1 MVVLAAVPSVS
12 VLAVSARSASFG
24 FVHGA
29 FTALGIVV
37 GDLMFIM
44 LAIFG
49 LALLVEAMG
58 NFFFLV
64 KYLGGTYLIWMGI
77 AMWQA
82 RPTETGHIQ
91 ASSIQSSFMSGL
103 LITLGDQKAVLF
115 YLGFLPAFLDL
126 HAMAYHDIGIVSV
139 VTILAVGGVKLTIA
153 YAADR
158 AGTFFGAKAGQKMT
172 IAAAFIM
179 IAAGGFVIIRA

>member
-24 FVHGA
+24 FVQGA

-37 GDLMFIM
+37 GDLLFIM

-64 KYLGGTYLIWMGI
+64 KYLGGAYLIWMGI

-82 RPTETGHIQ
+82 RPTEVAHTQ
-91 ASSIQSSFMSGL
+91 ASSIRSSFMSGL

-126 HAMAYHDIGIVSV
+126 HAMSYLDIGIASA
-139 VTILAVGGVKLTIA
+139 VTILAVGGVKLAIA

-158 AGTFFGAKAGQKMT
+158 AGTFFGVKAGAKMT
-172 IAAAFIM
+172 IAAACVM
-179 IAAGGFVIIRA
+179 ISVGVFVIIRA